1 MKLPAGA
8 TGFGPSTQPRGRED
22 TREFLAA
29 CHAAAR
35 QTGAT
40 VTASQRAA
48 VTPDFDAVVLA
59 YEHEHVAALR
69 HALLNV
75 VAFVQVPGDHVAPPL
90 AFTDRPGLAQV
101 LGEIGYQVLPA
112 AELRQPTT
120 SADLSNLTAHEHEQI
135 KYWKPET
142 VGELL
147 FNYWD

>member
-1 MKLPAGA
+1 VKLPAGA
-8 TGFGPSTQPRGRED
+8 TGFGPSKQPRGRED
-22 TREFLAA
+22 AREFLAA

-40 VTASQRAA
+40 VTASQQAV
-48 VTPDFDAVVLA
+48 VTPDFDVVLLA
-59 YEHEHVAALR
+59 YERERVAALR
-69 HALLNV
+69 HTLLNI
-75 VAFVQVPGDHVAPPL
+75 VAFAQSLGDHVAPPL
-90 AFTDRPGLAQV
+90 AFTDRPGLAQI

-112 AELRQPTT
+112 VELRQPTT